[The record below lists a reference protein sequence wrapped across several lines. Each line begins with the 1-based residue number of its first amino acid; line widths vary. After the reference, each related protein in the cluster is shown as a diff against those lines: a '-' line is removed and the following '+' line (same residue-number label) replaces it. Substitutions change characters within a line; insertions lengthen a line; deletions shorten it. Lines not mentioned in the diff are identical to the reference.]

1 MNLLLDTHAL
11 IWFITLDKNLPAKT
25 KAIIENADNR
35 CWVSIASLW
44 EIGIKHS
51 LGKLNIEIGLNE
63 LFKII
68 EQSGFE
74 ILTINPQ
81 HTLVVA
87 SLAFHHRDPFD
98 RMLVSQA
105 VSDKLIIVTKDS
117 VIKQYAV
124 KTLW

>member
-25 KAIIENADNR
+25 KSIIENTDNR

-51 LGKLNIEIGLNE
+51 LGKLNVEIGLSE

-74 ILTINPQ
+74 ILTVTPQ

-87 SLAFHHRDPFD
+87 SLNFHHRDPFD

-105 VSDKLIIVTKDS
+105 ISDKLTIVTKDS
-117 VIKQYAV
+117 ILKQYAV

>member
-11 IWFITLDKNLPAKT
+11 IWFITLDKNLPTKT
-25 KAIIENADNR
+25 KSIIENTDNR

-87 SLAFHHRDPFD
+87 SLSFHHRDPFD

-105 VSDKLIIVTKDS
+105 ISDKLTIVTKDS
-117 VIKQYAV
+117 ILKQYAV

>member
-11 IWFITLDKNLPAKT
+11 IWFITLDKNLPDKT
-25 KAIIENADNR
+25 KSIIEDADNR

-51 LGKLNIEIGLNE
+51 LGKLNIEIRLDE

-68 EQSGFE
+68 EESGFE
-74 ILTINPQ
+74 ILTITPQ
-81 HTLVVA
+81 HTLAVA

-105 VSDKLIIVTKDS
+105 ISDKLIIVTKDS
-117 VIKQYAV
+117 ILKQYAV
-124 KTLW
+124 ETLW